1 MQLASKTNVKIQC
14 LSFRSPISDP
24 NPISRKSLLLY
35 SLYLGLT
42 CIVCGFSIGDML
54 YVGTYIHIWVQIY
67 TEVPRLGEEY
77 TCEQAV
83 FVHRG

>member
-1 MQLASKTNVKIQC
+1 MQLANKTNVKIRC

-24 NPISRKSLLLY
+24 NPISRKSLLIY

-42 CIVCGFSIGDML
+42 CIVGIASGI
-54 YVGTYIHIWVQIY
+54 YVRIYLGTEGCI
-67 TEVPRLGEEY
+67 LGEDH

-83 FVHRG
+83 FAHLRPRLTDEK